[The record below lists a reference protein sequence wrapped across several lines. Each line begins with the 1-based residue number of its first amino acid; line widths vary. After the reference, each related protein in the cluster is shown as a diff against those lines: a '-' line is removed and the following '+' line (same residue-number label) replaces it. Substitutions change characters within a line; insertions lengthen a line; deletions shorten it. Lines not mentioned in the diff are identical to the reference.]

1 MTEFKTSLS
10 FSSYYSGDESPNV
23 KLPQFM
29 YIDGKMMHIA
39 TPSQTGKRYF
49 KDIAKNI
56 VPIPPMKISTDE
68 QIPIANVKRS
78 RQDKYNDRIEKLM
91 NNPRKK
97 IKRASKFIQ

>member
-56 VPIPPMKISTDE
+56 VPIPPINLTIFNILTKSFLLRFFPFEMTF
-68 QIPIANVKRS
+68 ATT
-78 RQDKYNDRIEKLM
+78 
-91 NNPRKK
+91 
-97 IKRASKFIQ
+97 IQS